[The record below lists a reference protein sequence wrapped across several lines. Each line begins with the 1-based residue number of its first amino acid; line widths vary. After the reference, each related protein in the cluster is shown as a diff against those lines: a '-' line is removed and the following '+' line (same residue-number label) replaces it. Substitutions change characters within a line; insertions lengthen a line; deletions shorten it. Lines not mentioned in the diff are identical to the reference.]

1 MSKPTE
7 CFYNN
12 EGTWYYAGSYK
23 AFQLDDVT
31 TREWAELSTE
41 TSSALIK
48 DTIAGRKNSSP
59 QNTYETSQLYA
70 AGALKVACVG
80 LQCVGFNQ
88 EVYRS
93 VSELAAKLN
102 QSKWKA
108 LGIPTPP
115 AVTTPVQNQSLGLP
129 VPVTIPTSHFKPPT
143 ATTTSPSLH
152 SGTGSPISG
161 LGIGAPAWNAGLV
174 NGVLLPLP
182 AGRENSPFSGDNG
195 LYANANGSLKR

>member
-1 MSKPTE
+1 M
-7 CFYNN
+7 
-12 EGTWYYAGSYK
+12 
-23 AFQLDDVT
+23 
-31 TREWAELSTE
+31 
-41 TSSALIK
+41 
-48 DTIAGRKNSSP
+48 
-59 QNTYETSQLYA
+59 
-70 AGALKVACVG
+70 ACVG

-108 LGIPTPP
+108 LAIPTPP
-115 AVTTPVQNQSLGLP
+115 AATTPVQNQALGLP
-129 VPVTIPTSHFKPPT
+129 VPATIPTSHFKAPPP

-174 NGVLLPLP
+174 NAVLLPPP